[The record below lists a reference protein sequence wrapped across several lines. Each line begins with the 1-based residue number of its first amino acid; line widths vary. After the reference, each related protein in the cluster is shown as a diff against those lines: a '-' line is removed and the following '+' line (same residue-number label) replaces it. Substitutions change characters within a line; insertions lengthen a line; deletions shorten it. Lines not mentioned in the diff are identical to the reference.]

1 MEEEDLSE
9 EEDLPEEDTLS
20 STLSSSSSVLYSTT
34 QSTTDT
40 ITTVTMT
47 TARNHTPDGKPRVD
61 DIAEK
66 GDAENVIGN
75 NSEEGTCVLSS
86 DWSESNGRINAP
98 QGPEDWKIPFVGL
111 KNSLFFFFP
120 IIGPTCIIFLI

>member
-1 MEEEDLSE
+1 MEEEDMSE

-40 ITTVTMT
+40 MTTVTMT
-47 TARNHTPDGKPRVD
+47 TARNTADSKPRVD

-86 DWSESNGRINAP
+86 DWSESNERINEP
-98 QGPEDWKIPFVGL
+98 RGLEDWNIPFVGL
-111 KNSLFFFFP
+111 
-120 IIGPTCIIFLI
+120 

>member
-1 MEEEDLSE
+1 MSE

-20 STLSSSSSVLYSTT
+20 STPSSSSSVLYSTT

-40 ITTVTMT
+40 MTTVTMT
-47 TARNHTPDGKPRVD
+47 TARNYTPDGKPRVD

-75 NSEEGTCVLSS
+75 NSEEGMCVSSS
-86 DWSESNGRINAP
+86 D
-98 QGPEDWKIPFVGL
+98 
-111 KNSLFFFFP
+111 
-120 IIGPTCIIFLI
+120 